1 MYDVKGRAEPER
13 AFLMH
18 VFDATQSMDERE
30 HARAELVS
38 LVEAAGAVVVGS
50 LSQVVEERRPGT
62 LIGKGKLDELAQAA
76 QTEATD
82 VIVFGVELSG
92 GQLRNVEE
100 AFALRVIDRTQLILD
115 IFAARA
121 RSFEGKAQ
129 VRLAQLSY
137 MLPRLIGHGAEM
149 SRLGGG
155 IGTRGP
161 GETKLEIDRRTIRK
175 EIADL
180 RALVAAEGERR
191 RELRRRRERQG
202 VYSVGIVGY
211 TNAGKTTLLSHL
223 AGRFG
228 EKRLDPGRDRLFD
241 TLDLTVRR
249 ATFAGRTFV
258 FTDTVGFI
266 RDLPHHLVDAFRATL
281 QEAVDA
287 DMLVHVVDSS
297 SPFIV
302 EEMETVY
309 GVLQDTHAAHLPVV
323 TFFNKSDQAANAP
336 LLTDSRAAAT
346 VVGSAMN
353 ARSVEELLEHIDL
366 ALGRRVALHLMIP
379 HGRSDVLAQAYRV
392 GRVDSVRESDA
403 CMLMDVRV
411 DQREAWQFA
420 PFSALG
426 DESLLERTL
435 YDR

>member
-18 VFDATQSMDERE
+18 VFDAMQSMDERE
-30 HARAELVS
+30 HARAEFVS
-38 LVEAAGAVVVGS
+38 LVAAAGAVVVGS

-100 AFALRVIDRTQLILD
+100 ACALRVIDRTQLILD
-115 IFAARA
+115 IFATRA

-180 RALVAAEGERR
+180 RALVSAEGERR
-191 RELRRRRERQG
+191 RELRSRRERQG

-228 EKRLDPGRDRLFD
+228 EKRLDPGQDRLFD

-309 GVLQDTHAAHLPVV
+309 GVLQETHASHLPVV

-336 LLTDSRAAAT
+336 LPTDSRAAAT
-346 VVGSAMN
+346 VIGSAMS
-353 ARSVEELLEHIDL
+353 ARSVEELLERIDL

-420 PFSALG
+420 PFSALS
-426 DESLLERTL
+426 DESLLERTF